1 MIKLILLISL
11 SVFSLVGN
19 AKSIADSMQDFY
31 NRIGGSSNVTPTGSY
46 SGQMSG
52 HYTLGGIST
61 RSHSENFQPFS
72 MTGPGIRMGCGGID
86 LHMGA
91 MSWIK
96 AAEFKRLMQ
105 SITTSGMNY
114 AFMIGFDTLCPL
126 CKKTMDQLNKISQ
139 ELSQWNIDSC
149 NTSAALIGG
158 ILPKTEAIQK
168 VVCEN
173 LSEEKGTL
181 NDRAR
186 SRQMCGINGQS
197 DQYLEEARTKDDAHS
212 KKFRDYLTNK
222 GNLAWMILSKNNF
235 TEKDSTEIK
244 ELMMTVSGSIVVND
258 QNDGANHKWIESK
271 ASEPSLINALMYGGV
286 LHKAKIYECDNP
298 NDRYGCLNP
307 KYTKELIITEEQ
319 AFVGKVK
326 KMLASIQNKVRADQG
341 SLTNKEIEL
350 INSAKIPLLKAINV
364 QTAYSFANE
373 IIKLEDYA
381 ELIARDL
388 LEDYL
393 IELLDTVQAG
403 ARTIAA
409 PDQTISDFING
420 VQDARQRIIYLKSR
434 DVKRINQAL
443 DLVQKIQVLEKMLAG
458 EFSADMARSI
468 DWAVG
473 RRQ

>member
-1 MIKLILLISL
+1 MHKLILLISL
-11 SVFSLVGN
+11 LVCLSISN
-19 AKSIADSMQDFY
+19 AKNKNVADSMQDFY
-31 NRIGGSSNVTPTGSY
+31 NRIGGTSNVTPAGSY
-46 SGQMSG
+46 AGQMSG
-52 HYTLGGIST
+52 HYTLGGVST

-96 AAEFKRLMQ
+96 AAEFKRLLQ

-114 AFMIGFDTLCPL
+114 AFMIGFETLCPM
-126 CKKTMDQLNKISQ
+126 CKKTMDQLNKIAQ

-173 LSEEKGTL
+173 LSDDKGAL

-186 SRQMCGINGQS
+186 SRQMCGVGG
-197 DQYLEEARTKDDAHS
+197 DADRYLQEARTKDDERS

-222 GNLAWMILSKNNF
+222 GNLAWMSLFKNKF
-235 TEKDSTEIK
+235 LEKNSSEIK
-244 ELMMTVSGSIVVND
+244 ELMMTLSGSIIVND
-258 QNDGANHKWIESK
+258 QNDGAYHKWLPSK
-271 ASEPSLINALMYGGV
+271 AHEPNLLNALMYGGV
-286 LHKAKIYECDNP
+286 HKSKIYKCDTY
-298 NDRYGCLNP
+298 DRYGCLNP
-307 KYTKELIITEEQ
+307 SYNKDLTIPENQ

-326 KMLASIQNKVRADQG
+326 KILTSIQTKVRSDQG
-341 SLTNKEIEL
+341 ALTNEEIEL
-350 INSAKIPLLKAINV
+350 INTAKIPLLKAINV
-364 QTAYSFANE
+364 QTAYSFAGE

-409 PDQTISDFING
+409 PEQVISDFINSI
-420 VQDARQRIIYLKSR
+420 QDVRQRIMYLKNR

-443 DLVQKIQVLEKMLAG
+443 DLVQKVQLLEKMLAG
-458 EFSADMARSI
+458 EFSADLARSI

-473 RRQ
+473 RR